1 MLAVVTG
8 ASRGLGRSCAREL
21 AAHGADL
28 LLVARDQMGLADVA
42 AEIKVKYPGREVTT
56 LVCDLGD
63 SDAPQRVRE
72 SADQLGQVD
81 ILVNN
86 AAVQGPIGPAWEM
99 PWREFEETLRIDFLV
114 PVALCRALIPSMK
127 AKGGGWIIN
136 VAGGGATTPRP
147 MFAAYAAAK
156 TALVRFTE
164 TVAIEAARDGIRINA
179 VAPGAFASGMTK
191 AVHSSAENAGEV
203 EAAIA
208 QRLLDREDT
217 ANAKKAARLVVYLT
231 IGEGRDVTGKLI
243 SAVWDRWDCLHR
255 HPEVLAHKDVFTL
268 RRILP
273 KERDLGLDE

>member
-8 ASRGLGRSCAREL
+8 ASRGLGRLCAREL
-21 AAHGADL
+21 AAHGANL
-28 LLVARDQMGLADVA
+28 LLIARDQMALADVA
-42 AEIKVKYPGREVTT
+42 AEINVKYPGREVTS
-56 LVCDLGD
+56 LGCDLGD
-63 SDAPQRVRE
+63 SDAPRRVRE
-72 SADQLGQVD
+72 AADQLGQVD

-86 AAVQGPIGPAWEM
+86 AAVQGPIGPAWEV
-99 PWREFEETLRIDFLV
+99 PWHAFEEALRLDFLV

-127 AKGGGWIIN
+127 ALGRGWIIN
-136 VAGGGATTPRP
+136 IAGGGATTPRP

-164 TVAIEAARDGIRINA
+164 TLAIETARDGIRVNA

-191 AVHSSAENAGEV
+191 AVHSSTESAGEV

-208 QRLLDREDT
+208 QRLLGSEDT
-217 ANAKKAARLVVYLT
+217 SNAEKAARLVVYLT

-243 SAVWDRWDCLHR
+243 SAVWDRWDCFHR
-255 HPEVLAHKDVFTL
+255 YSEVLAQRDVFTL

-273 KERDLGLDE
+273 EERDLSLDE